1 MSYTRILAFLLMGSI
16 LHGCAL
22 HMNVQPSQGQSQ
34 AQLEED
40 VKSCTSSDTQ
50 VASGIGDTVELTLS
64 GAAIGAAAGLLSDAG
79 MWSWWNSAG
88 SGTWIGAAAG
98 AFLGITIGSAIAIKK
113 YLDQRES
120 AERSATDCLTDKGY
134 VVTP

>member
-1 MSYTRILAFLLMGSI
+1 VSYTQVVAILVMGGI

-40 VKSCTSSDTQ
+40 VKSCTSSDAQ
-50 VASGIGDTVELTLS
+50 VVPGIGGTVELTLG
-64 GAAIGAAAGLLSDAG
+64 GAAIGAGAGLLSDAG
-79 MWSWWNSAG
+79 MWSWWNDAG

-98 AFLGITIGSAIAIKK
+98 AFLGITIGSGIALKK

-120 AERSATDCLTDKGY
+120 AERSASSCLTDKGY
-134 VVTP
+134 VVVP